1 MANRG
6 DPDDMLVQAW
16 KDCFAA
22 CIESQ
27 RGVSIR
33 SSLSSE
39 QNKSLSLLVEWWHY
53 EESVSDLELQ
63 SWFAE
68 PKATRFPVF
77 DQKGGYRQK
86 LFRLWLWEFSGLMIG
101 ANGPRFR
108 QEASVIAAA
117 HRLAFA
123 LYSGLLANNPQ
134 TESRKSRVKEPPLS
148 ACMEFCPWLNPAQ
161 QGREYPHYLWN
172 IRLRRTVECP
182 AGGADYLVVSHTW
195 GRWRTSGDSVKVQ
208 GVPWRVPQNT
218 IFDVTTLPDILSHVP
233 FETEY
238 VWFDLVC
245 IPQDGSELQA
255 IEIARQAAIFAS
267 AKWATVWFNRIRDW
281 TGFRQAVT
289 WLCSRYFTSMEVKPS
304 GGDRL
309 LLSKNVDSA
318 ATASQTTG
326 MAHLIDETSL
336 TPTTLHF
343 WRDEGS
349 SRKYM
354 IPDGWFTSLWTL
366 QETCLRPDLALCN
379 ANWEVFVDDP
389 SSPLACPVTL
399 DSIIALMNAVC
410 PSIPRFFDLPLAV
423 FEVVAIFT
431 KTALHKLND
440 MSPIDVLAF
449 GNQRYCEDANRA
461 LAIMSALGTTSWY
474 TAFRQRAASASPE
487 QLVSTFVHGRYP
499 VEFIKEVIE
508 RFGGPFFV
516 AADFTNLADDFYGY
530 GLITKRLTWTALEAT
545 LMPFTQDIRRQRFV
559 PHQGHAYMTTP
570 DEVMSWQ
577 ICTDG
582 SVDISDAC
590 VIASYPG
597 GNAFKLRALVCAWV
611 PGRKHFK
618 GEVDISD
625 WLASFRPM
633 SQKYALAV
641 YHEDDGDHVL
651 RTGIILERVYDK
663 FFKKRFIK
671 IGVWFANDIDLD
683 TEGNVRPI
691 PKARKIDIKVI

>member
-1 MANRG
+1 
-6 DPDDMLVQAW
+6 
-16 KDCFAA
+16 
-22 CIESQ
+22 
-27 RGVSIR
+27 
-33 SSLSSE
+33 
-39 QNKSLSLLVEWWHY
+39 
-53 EESVSDLELQ
+53 
-63 SWFAE
+63 
-68 PKATRFPVF
+68 
-77 DQKGGYRQK
+77 
-86 LFRLWLWEFSGLMIG
+86 
-101 ANGPRFR
+101 
-108 QEASVIAAA
+108 
-117 HRLAFA
+117 
-123 LYSGLLANNPQ
+123 
-134 TESRKSRVKEPPLS
+134 
-148 ACMEFCPWLNPAQ
+148 MEFCPWLNPAQ

-182 AGGADYLVVSHTW
+182 VGGADYLVVSHTW

-218 IFDVTTLPDILSHVP
+218 IFDVTTLPDILSRVT

-245 IPQDGSELQA
+245 IPQDESELQA
-255 IEIARQAAIFAS
+255 TEIARQAAIFAS

-289 WLCSRYFTSMEVKPS
+289 WLCSRYLTSMEVKPS

-309 LLSKNVDSA
+309 LLSKNMDSA
-318 ATASQTTG
+318 PTASQTTG
-326 MAHLIDETSL
+326 MAHLIDETN
-336 TPTTLHF
+336 
-343 WRDEGS
+343 
-349 SRKYM
+349 
-354 IPDGWFTSLWTL
+354 GWFTSLWTL

-410 PSIPRFFDLPLAV
+410 SSIPRFFDLPLAV

-474 TAFRQRAASASPE
+474 IAFRQRATSASPE

-516 AADFTNLADDFYGY
+516 SADFTNLADDFYGY

-590 VIASYPG
+590 VIVSHPG
-597 GNAFKLRALVCAWV
+597 GNSFKLRALVCAWV

-618 GEVDISD
+618 GEVDISE